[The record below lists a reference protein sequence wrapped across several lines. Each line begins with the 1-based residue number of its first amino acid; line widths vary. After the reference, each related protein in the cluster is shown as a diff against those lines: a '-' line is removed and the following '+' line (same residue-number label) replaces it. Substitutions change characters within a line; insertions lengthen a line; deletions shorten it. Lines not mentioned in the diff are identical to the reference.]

1 MKKTAL
7 SLAIGMGAGA
17 FLYSYTKK
25 HPIKT
30 KQIEKNIKNMMKD
43 FE

>member
-17 FLYSYTKK
+17 ILYSYTKK

-30 KQIEKNIKNMMKD
+30 KQIGKSVKNIMKD

>member
-17 FLYSYTKK
+17 LLYSYTKK

-30 KQIEKNIKNMMKD
+30 KKMQNNIKNMMKD